1 MRTKEQ
7 VSRKVSTRHAG
18 VLAPHWVIATWFGC
32 GYSPKAPGTV
42 GSVAAIL
49 IAWPL
54 SLIGFN
60 NLGFLALSLAAL
72 YPAIRAAGTVALEA
86 GLKDPQI
93 VVIDEVLGQ
102 WLTLAG
108 ALRFNWRTFLFAL
121 LLFRFFDILKPPPI
135 RLIERVPGG
144 AGIVLDDMMA
154 GACAALVLFVLG
166 WFNRY

>member
-1 MRTKEQ
+1 MRTKPAWL
-7 VSRKVSTRHAG
+7 V
-18 VLAPHWVIATWFGC
+18 ATWFGC
-32 GYSPKAPGTV
+32 GYSSKAPGTV
-42 GSVAAIL
+42 GSIAAIL

-60 NLGFLALSLAAL
+60 NLGFLVLSLAAL
-72 YPAIRAAGTVALEA
+72 YPAIRAAGIVAVEA